1 MTAVF
6 AEPLVECHSGFT
18 YAESPRA
25 LRWDN
30 ARRVVKTIT
39 AQARQPGS
47 RCFRIITEDD
57 LTFDLSYMELSDT
70 WSLNPV

>member
-1 MTAVF
+1 MF

-30 ARRVVKTIT
+30 ARRVVKTIA
-39 AQARQPGS
+39 AQWHQPGN
-47 RCFRIITEDD
+47 RGFRVITEDD